1 MQRTYQK
8 VEVGEKY
15 NRLTIIEL
23 LPGAKVRCRCD
34 CGNEII
40 TRRDQVKEG
49 ISRSCGCYHKEVTG
63 AINRTHGLTHH
74 KLYKTWHNMRSRCK
88 NPNAAKYELYGGR
101 GIMVCGEWDNDFMA
115 FYNWAIASGWKEGL
129 SIDRIDPNG
138 NYCPE
143 NCRWADAIT
152 QNNHLRPN
160 HNLTYNGKSQS
171 IYAWA
176 RELGINKKTLSERI
190 RRGWTIERA
199 LNKGVIK

>member
-1 MQRTYQK
+1 MKRTYQK

-63 AINRTHGLTHH
+63 AIHRTHGLTHH
-74 KLYKTWHNMRSRCK
+74 KLYKPWPNMRSRCK

-143 NCRWADAIT
+143 NCRWVDMET
-152 QNNHLRPN
+152 QANNRSN
-160 HNLTYNGKSQS
+160 NIYVEYNGERMTISQL
-171 IYAWA
+171 
-176 RELGINKKTLSERI
+176 EKKTGLKRNEIQKR
-190 RRGWTIERA
+190 
-199 LNKGVIK
+199 LNNI